1 MLKVYVR
8 GRKRRVWSPG
18 TIAASVGAHL
28 LLLAGAVSAAG
39 GDGHE
44 HKDEP
49 IENVTYTEIRKPK
62 VVTPP
67 PAVEP
72 QTPPPPKPDAPKVK
86 LGDHRV
92 IENVPAVPESIPEV
106 DPNEKFDATEYTGEG
121 KQDGNVIVNNPP
133 PSSAPTE
140 AGNPEPA
147 GNGEEPVT
155 LDMVE
160 ERPELSNR
168 SQAERLLRQNYPDLL
183 RDAGVTGRTIVT
195 MVIDAEG
202 KVEPGSVRVI
212 ESSHEAFSD
221 PAVKVAERMRFR
233 PAKLNRQAVPVLIT
247 LPIEWKIE
255 R

>member
-1 MLKVYVR
+1 MLNVYVR

-44 HKDEP
+44 HRDEP
-49 IENVTYTEIRKPK
+49 LEDVAYTEITKPK

-72 QTPPPPKPDAPKVK
+72 QTPPPPKADQPKPT

-92 IENVPAVPESIPEV
+92 IENVPAVPREIPPA
-106 DPNEKFDATEYTGEG
+106 DPNERFDASEYSGEG
-121 KQDGNVIVNNPP
+121 KQDGNVIVDNPP
-133 PSSAPTE
+133 PSSEPTG

-147 GNGEEPVT
+147 GNGEPMT
-155 LDMVE
+155 IDMVE

-168 SQAERLLRQNYPDLL
+168 TLAERLLRQNYPDLL
-183 RDAGVTGRTIVT
+183 RDAGVTGRTIVS
-195 MVIDAEG
+195 MIIDAEG
-202 KVEPGSVRVI
+202 RVEPGSVRVI
-212 ESSHEAFSD
+212 ESSHEAFAD

-233 PAKLNRQAVPVLIT
+233 PAKLNRQAVPVMIT

>member
-1 MLKVYVR
+1 MLNLYVR

-44 HKDEP
+44 HKDP
-49 IENVTYTEIRKPK
+49 KIVDVTYTEIAPKPK
-62 VVTPP
+62 VTPP

-92 IENVPAVPESIPEV
+92 IEDVRNVPPVIPPA
-106 DPNEKFDATEYTGEG
+106 DPTEKFDATQYSGEG
-121 KQDGNVIVNNPP
+121 KQDGNVIVDNPP
-133 PSSAPTE
+133 PSSEPTE
-140 AGNPEPA
+140 AGNPEPV
-147 GNGEEPVT
+147 GNGEPMS

-168 SQAERLLRQNYPDLL
+168 SLAERLLRQNYPDLL

-202 KVEPGSVRVI
+202 RVEPGSVRVV

-233 PAKLNRQAVPVLIT
+233 PAKLNRQAVQVLIT

>member
-39 GDGHE
+39 GDGQ
-44 HKDEP
+44 
-49 IENVTYTEIRKPK
+49 VRKPDED
-62 VVTPP
+62 VVMIWDDQK
-67 PAVEP
+67 EP
-72 QTPPPPKPDAPKVK
+72 PPPPKPIVVEDQDEPPPAPEAPKVK

-92 IENVPAVPESIPEV
+92 IENVPAVPTEIPEV
-106 DPNEKFDATEYTGEG
+106 DPNEKFDPTQYTGQG
-121 KQDGNVIVNNPP
+121 KQDGNVIVDNPP
-133 PSSAPTE
+133 PSSEPTE
-140 AGNPEPA
+140 AGNPEPV
-147 GNGEEPVT
+147 GDGEPMSLE
-155 LDMVE
+155 MVE

>member
-18 TIAASVGAHL
+18 TVAASVGAHL

-44 HKDEP
+44 HKDPVVED
-49 IENVTYTEIRKPK
+49 VTYHEIEPKK

-72 QTPPPPKPDAPKVK
+72 QTPPPPRPDAPKVK

-92 IENVPAVPESIPEV
+92 IENVPAVPTEIPEV
-106 DPNEKFDATEYTGEG
+106 RDPNEKFDATEYERDGRQE
-121 KQDGNVIVNNPP
+121 GNVIVDNPP
-133 PSSAPTE
+133 PSSEPTE
-140 AGNPEPA
+140 AGNPEPV
-147 GNGEEPVT
+147 GNGEPMS

-168 SQAERLLRQNYPDLL
+168 SLAERLLRQNYPDLL

-195 MVIDAEG
+195 MVIDADG
-202 KVEPGSVRVI
+202 RVEPGSVRVV
-212 ESSHEAFSD
+212 ESSHEAFSN

>member
-1 MLKVYVR
+1 MLNVYVR

-39 GDGHE
+39 GDPHE
-44 HKDEP
+44 HDDDG
-49 IENVTYTEIRKPK
+49 IEDVTYHEIAKPR
-62 VVTPP
+62 VATP

-72 QTPPPPKPDAPKVK
+72 RTPPPPRSDAPTPK

-92 IENVPAVPESIPEV
+92 IENVPAVPTSIPEV
-106 DPNEKFDATEYTGEG
+106 DPNEKFDASEYSGEG
-121 KQDGNVIVNNPP
+121 RQDGNVIVDNPP
-133 PSSAPTE
+133 PSSEPAEP
-140 AGNPEPA
+140 GNPEPA
-147 GNGEEPVT
+147 GDGNDVV
-155 LDMVE
+155 DVSMVE
-160 ERPELSNR
+160 ELPELSNR

-195 MVIDAEG
+195 MIINAEG
-202 KVEPGSVRVI
+202 RVEPGSVRVV
-212 ESSHEAFSD
+212 ESTHEAFSE

-247 LPIEWKIE
+247 IPIEWKVE